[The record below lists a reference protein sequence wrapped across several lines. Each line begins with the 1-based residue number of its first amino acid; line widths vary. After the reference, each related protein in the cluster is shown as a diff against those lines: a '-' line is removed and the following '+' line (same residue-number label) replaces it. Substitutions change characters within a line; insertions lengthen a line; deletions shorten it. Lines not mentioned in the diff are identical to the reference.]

1 MGFRWKETFFFVVRY
16 NNPIKSGTPFN
27 QYKMT
32 FFFLLLRRFCESSTI
47 HGTFFWS
54 ESATIW
60 GKIIWVAIVVIGI
73 SGSGWIID
81 NSFKVKTNLSK
92 NSKEW
97 HLKFL
102 YFKAWADAPVITSV
116 EQILIEQVPF
126 PAITVCP
133 LENTR

>member
-1 MGFRWKETFFFVVRY
+1 MLDVGFRWKDTFFSY
-16 NNPIKSGTPFN
+16 KNPIKSGTPFDI
-27 QYKMT
+27 
-32 FFFLLLRRFCESSTI
+32 FFLLLRRFCESSTI

-92 NSKEW
+92 NSKEQ